1 MRIFIVTTMEG
12 RYLKTYCIIGLN
24 SIEELKEDLTIISET
39 NVNFVSGEFMIIATF
54 KSTFNVIE
62 IEELLNM
69 SNKSYIIFE
78 MTPGFYAAN
87 LNDKE
92 FQDALFGND
101 INKLAFTSIQD
112 ALKKIKNGI
121 FDEITNYSE
130 KSFDRRSVEDQLK
143 EALDKEDYESAAKLR
158 DQLKK
163 K

>member
-1 MRIFIVTTMEG
+1 MEA
-12 RYLKTYCIIGLN
+12 RFLKSYCIIGLN

-39 NVNFVSGEFMIIATF
+39 NVNFVSGEYMIIATF

-69 SNKSYIIFE
+69 SNKSYVLFE

-87 LNDKE
+87 LKDKE
-92 FQDALFGND
+92 FQEALFGGD
-101 INKLAFTSIQD
+101 GNKLPFASIEE

-130 KSFDRRSVEDQLK
+130 KTFQGKSVEEQLK
-143 EALDKEDYESAAKLR
+143 EALENEDYESAAKLR
-158 DQLKK
+158 DQIKRK
-163 K
+163 